1 MEKMELT
8 NPPYD
13 DQYLLR
19 FLRAR
24 KFDLK
29 KTEKMWRDFIAW
41 RIHNNVD
48 NISVVS
54 SQLNKSEIRVFG
66 VDGGE
71 EIVSS
76 WLLPNR

>member
-1 MEKMELT
+1 MGLT

-29 KTEKMWRDFIAW
+29 KTEKMFVDFIQW
-41 RIHNNVD
+41 R
-48 NISVVS
+48 
-54 SQLNKSEIRVFG
+54 KEKG
-66 VDGGE
+66 VD
-71 EIVSS
+71 EIQVNNKKAF
-76 WLLPNR
+76 LKL